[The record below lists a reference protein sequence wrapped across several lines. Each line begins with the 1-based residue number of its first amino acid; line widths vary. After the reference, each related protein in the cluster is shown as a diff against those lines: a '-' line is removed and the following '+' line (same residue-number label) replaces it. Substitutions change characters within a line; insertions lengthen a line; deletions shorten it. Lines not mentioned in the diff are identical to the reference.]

1 MEKIISI
8 GGKEVGMKATASTIK
23 RYRRKFNRD
32 FFKDIRNLQKKYAE
46 AENTEDVELSAED
59 LECFERVAYIMAWQY
74 DNTIPASPD
83 DWLDEFDMFDIY
95 QVLPQII
102 ELWGTSSVELETPKK
117 KVEKQSEN

>member
-1 MEKIISI
+1 
-8 GGKEVGMKATASTIK
+8 MKATASTIK

-102 ELWGTSSVELETPKK
+102 ELWGTSSIELETPKK